1 MQGNV
6 SLFFALVCEYTASP
20 AVSHLQQVSTPS
32 LARWPLPLGQEGV
45 VAVETWEYCHERKKS
60 SRKKES
66 EVSAFLTYPSFVLLL
81 TSRHPLFSPF
91 LSELNSH
98 ILALSIYL
106 YSHLFTFLFKI
117 FVYKCVYKLNIISS
131 CPVSKWHLQ
140 GKGCVG
146 LRFLIALQEPTKRQH
161 RTLSKCVWDWFWAD
175 EWVQPKLWVIY
186 VCFCISEKSL
196 THDLGP

>member
-1 MQGNV
+1 MFLCFLP
-6 SLFFALVCEYTASP
+6 LF
-20 AVSHLQQVSTPS
+20 VSTLP
-32 LARWPLPLGQEGV
+32 PLPCRICNKCPPHRLPDGLCRWV
-45 VAVETWEYCHERKKS
+45 KKGLLPWKPES
-60 SRKKES
+60 TVTRGKNRPEKKES
-66 EVSAFLTYPSFVLLL
+66 EISAFLTSPSFVPLL

-161 RTLSKCVWDWFWAD
+161 RTLSKCV
-175 EWVQPKLWVIY
+175 
-186 VCFCISEKSL
+186 
-196 THDLGP
+196 